1 MTLVEYCPFI
11 RGSVGVACVYGD
23 HRGGYTHINPES
35 SFPFMYAAKQ
45 SLNQFFHQ
53 DMEKW
58 AAEQDI
64 DIEHFSNWYGELDIM
79 QEDLEPTRECMTT
92 FISECQMMELGGTTL
107 LRSLGACWPVSVDG
121 A

>member
-1 MTLVEYCPFI
+1 
-11 RGSVGVACVYGD
+11 
-23 HRGGYTHINPES
+23 
-35 SFPFMYAAKQ
+35 MYAAKQ

-79 QEDLEPTRECMTT
+79 QEDLEPTSECMTA

-107 LRSLGACWPVSVDG
+107 LRSLGACWPISVDG